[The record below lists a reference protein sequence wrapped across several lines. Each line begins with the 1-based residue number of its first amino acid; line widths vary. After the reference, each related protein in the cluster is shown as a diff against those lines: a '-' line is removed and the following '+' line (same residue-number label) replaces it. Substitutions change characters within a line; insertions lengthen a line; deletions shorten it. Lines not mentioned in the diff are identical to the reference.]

1 MLVRRLAD
9 ADPPALAAGL
19 ARIPA
24 TSARWDAIDVRL
36 TGLVI
41 FED

>member
-9 ADPPALAAGL
+9 ADSRLLAAGL
-19 ARIPA
+19 AGIPA

-41 FED
+41 FDD

>member
-9 ADPPALAAGL
+9 ADSRALAASL

-41 FED
+41 SDD